1 MAGRRGTAAK
11 ATTTSQTQLIEFAAQ
26 QDFRFRQQNAS
37 AESAQTGQGGE
48 RYYTTSR
55 QFAERALAANPA
67 QFRILKTDKRLKCLA
82 RDRWA
87 GTNYRG
93 RRVLFLLPSA
103 ALGNNVC
110 TALFLQAFAERHD
123 PRALGVFCA
132 QSAADIY
139 LGAGVAEVFTL
150 WLPRRALSRWDVVID
165 LGHLE
170 SRRNIEFWPVDME
183 ADLLAAFDLAPS
195 TRFSGEARPLPDTDR
210 LRIGLL
216 PLASSPLRTLP
227 VAATAALIEAL
238 APAGDLVL
246 CLNRFQHQG
255 VLYRQALQD
264 RLPPDVEVIDA
275 FDSIGALLKAIDG
288 FDYAVFA
295 DSGPAHM
302 AKLFATPGVAVYTSA
317 PGDVLQ
323 GRFRNLVNWTV
334 PFEGPHCRAPCG
346 LAKIRQ
352 TSDGRVGCM
361 GSLGCTVDDLPTT
374 PKRQAPAA
382 VERLLLQ
389 EQVPCVAALAEAPD
403 DLVRFVQADLTARH
417 SRT

>member
-1 MAGRRGTAAK
+1 MAGRRGTTAR
-11 ATTTSQTQLIEFAAQ
+11 ATTTSQTQLIEFAAR

-37 AESAQTGQGGE
+37 PESAQTGQGGE

-87 GTNYRG
+87 GTTYRG

-110 TALFLQAFAERHD
+110 TALFLQAFAERHE
-123 PRALGVFCA
+123 PRAVGVFCA

-139 LGAGVAEVFTL
+139 LSAGLAEVFTL
-150 WLPRRALSRWDVVID
+150 WLPRRALARWDLVID

-195 TRFSGEARPLPDTDR
+195 ARFSGAARPLPDTGR

-216 PLASSPLRTLP
+216 PLASSPIRTLP
-227 VAATAALIEAL
+227 VAATTALIEAL
-238 APAGDLVL
+238 APAGDIVL

-264 RLPPDVEVIDA
+264 GLPPDVEVIDA
-275 FDSIGALLKAIDG
+275 FDSIGALLAAIDG

-302 AKLFATPGVAVYTSA
+302 SKLFATPGVAAYTSA

-323 GRFRNLVNWTV
+323 GRFRNLANWTA

-352 TSDGRVGCM
+352 TANGRVGCM

-382 VERLLLQ
+382 VERLLLR
-389 EQVPCVAALAEAPD
+389 EPVPCVAALAEAPD
-403 DLVRFVQADLTARH
+403 ELVSFVRADIAARRGQA
-417 SRT
+417 